1 MSTGPLE
8 MAVPRPALGQLLDA
22 KFSPPRLRPG
32 SVSRAQLAWAAR
44 ASDCRV
50 VTITAPPGYGKSTF
64 MAEWAEAEDRR
75 VAWVSLDRFD
85 DDPAILL
92 ASLASAFER
101 ADPESA
107 ELVADINGRG
117 VSALGRAAPRL
128 AAALRASPVRFVFM
142 LDDLHEVSS
151 PACHDVLGVVISGI
165 PHGSQLVTASRS
177 EHPLLPRL
185 RALGEALEFE
195 SRDLALD
202 AAGAQQI
209 FANVIPA
216 GGGEHPASCVG
227 RARPG
232 YQGAAH
238 PGRRY
243 EPIATMAA
251 ERLPVQLATRA
262 LAYSPATR
270 VRRPGGTS
278 PPETP
283 ERFIQS
289 PPHEGG

>member
-50 VTITAPPGYGKSTF
+50 VTITAPPGDGKSTF

-128 AAALRASPVRFVFM
+128 AAALRASPCDSSSCWTTFTRCRRR
-142 LDDLHEVSS
+142 LPRRAGRGDLGN
-151 PACHDVLGVVISGI
+151 PPRISAG
-165 PHGSQLVTASRS
+165 HGQSFRA
-177 EHPLLPRL
+177 PLLPRL
-185 RALGEALEFE
+185 RALGEALESSPVIWLWTRQAP
-195 SRDLALD
+195 SRSSPMSSRQ
-202 AAGAQQI
+202 AAG
-209 FANVIPA
+209 NT
-216 GGGEHPASCVG
+216 
-227 RARPG
+227 RPV
-232 YQGAAH
+232 A
-238 PGRRY
+238 
-243 EPIATMAA
+243 
-251 ERLPVQLATRA
+251 
-262 LAYSPATR
+262 
-270 VRRPGGTS
+270 
-278 PPETP
+278 
-283 ERFIQS
+283 
-289 PPHEGG
+289 